1 MIKRSVIWLCS
12 NILDYLNLMSQ
23 MQRQHKRSSTASY
36 KKEDNEYL
44 ISQTPLLTENDEEE
58 EKDMN

>member
-1 MIKRSVIWLCS
+1 
-12 NILDYLNLMSQ
+12 MSQ

-58 EKDMN
+58 EKDIN